1 MPFEVSSCNLK
12 AVARKLFFMDIEELT
27 TSQIILLVLLVSFVT
42 SIATGIVTVT
52 LLAQAPPAVTQT
64 VNRIVERTVETVVP
78 KDSGTTQVVTK
89 ETTVVVK
96 EDDLITDSVAK
107 SLGKT
112 GRVFSGTSTSSPVS
126 ALATQIISGVLVT
139 DANFVDK
146 EHLVQIGNTTDIF
159 TVSKRFPEI
168 GIAVLVPKATST
180 SLTNAFRVGDTGSV
194 KLGQTVI
201 ALVSV
206 ANERVSIG
214 SVAARFAFADTKAE
228 GKDPL
233 PVKAIDTNIN
243 AALVPGTPLVNV
255 YGDLLGIST
264 ATSKAVGGLGAFISA
279 SDIVDLLS
287 APRATSTP
295 AN

>member
-1 MPFEVSSCNLK
+1 
-12 AVARKLFFMDIEELT
+12 MDIEELT

-42 SIATGIVTVT
+42 SIATGIVTVS

-78 KDSGTTQVVTK
+78 KDSGQTQVITK

-96 EDDLITDSVAK
+96 EDDLITDSVGQ

-112 GRVFSGTSTSSPVS
+112 GRVYAGVSTSSPVS
-126 ALATQIISGVLVT
+126 ALATQIANGVLVT
-139 DANFVDK
+139 DSGSVGS
-146 EHLVQIGNTTDIF
+146 EHMVQIGNTAALF
-159 TVSKRFPEI
+159 LVSQKFPEI
-168 GIAVLVPKATST
+168 GIAVLTPKATST
-180 SLTNAFRVGDTGSV
+180 SPSVGFRAGDTSSV

-214 SVAARFAFADTKAE
+214 SVGAKSVFADVKTA
-228 GKDPL
+228 GKDPMS
-233 PVKAIDTNIN
+233 VRAIETNISDN
-243 AALVPGTPLVNV
+243 LVAGTPLINIH
-255 YGDLLGIST
+255 GDLLGIST
-264 ATSKAVGGLGAFISA
+264 SASKTLGGPGVFISV

-287 APRATSTP
+287 APRATTTP
-295 AN
+295 QQ

>member
-1 MPFEVSSCNLK
+1 
-12 AVARKLFFMDIEELT
+12 MDIEELT
-27 TSQIILLVLLVSFVT
+27 TSQIVLLVLLVSFVT

-78 KDSGTTQVVTK
+78 KDSGPTQVITK
-89 ETTVVVK
+89 ETTIIVK

-126 ALATQIISGVLVT
+126 ALATQIAPGALVT

-146 EHLVQIGNTTDIF
+146 EHLVQIGNTTDLF
-159 TVSKRFPEI
+159 VVSKRFPEI
-168 GIAVLVPKATST
+168 GIAVLTPKATST
-180 SLTNAFRVGDTGSV
+180 QLTNSFKVGDTNSV
-194 KLGQTVI
+194 KLGQTVV

-214 SVAARFAFADTKAE
+214 SVAARFVFADIQTEEK
-228 GKDPL
+228 KIVS
-233 PVKAIDTNIN
+233 VKAIDTNI
-243 AALVPGTPLVNV
+243 ATALVPGTPLVNIN
-255 YGDLLGIST
+255 GDLLGIST
-264 ATSKAVGGLGAFISA
+264 SLSKANSGLGAFISA
-279 SDIVDLLS
+279 SDIAELLA

-295 AN
+295 N

>member
-1 MPFEVSSCNLK
+1 
-12 AVARKLFFMDIEELT
+12 MDIEELT

-52 LLAQAPPAVTQT
+52 LLAQAPPAITQT
-64 VNRIVERTVETVVP
+64 VNRVVERTVETVVP
-78 KDSGTTQVVTK
+78 RDSGATQVITK

-112 GRVFSGTSTSSPVS
+112 GRVFSGTATSSPVS
-126 ALATQIISGVLVT
+126 ALATQITSGVLVT

-146 EHLVQIGNTTDIF
+146 EHMVQIGNITDLF
-159 TVSKRFPEI
+159 VVSKRFPEI

-180 SLTNAFRVGDTGSV
+180 QLATPFRVGDTNSV
-194 KLGQTVI
+194 KLGQTVV

-214 SVAARFAFADTKAE
+214 AVAARFAFADVKTE
-228 GKDPL
+228 GKDAVS
-233 PVKAIDTNIN
+233 VKAIDTNIS
-243 AALVPGTPLVNV
+243 ATLVPGTPLVNV
-255 YGDLLGIST
+255 FGDLVGIST
-264 ATSKAVGGLGAFISA
+264 AVSKAGGGLGAFISA
-279 SDIVDLLS
+279 SDIVSLLS
-287 APRATSTP
+287 APVATSTSS
-295 AN
+295 N